1 MINELFLSLK
11 SFFVSYGALG
21 VFLGSLLEEIIAP
34 IPSAIVVM
42 GSSFLIM
49 GTDPLNISSF
59 IKLFLNVS
67 IPASL
72 GLTIGSLL
80 LYGLGYYLGKPFIVK
95 WGKYLGLSW
104 ADVEK
109 TQKKFAE
116 SKSDDIILFTLRAI
130 PLVPSVAISTFCGF
144 IRFNLKDYIIITFL
158 GSLVRASALGFI
170 GWQFG
175 IAYKQL
181 AEQISNLEQIVVM
194 GIIILVIGYL
204 IYIKYLKNK
213 KSF

>member
-1 MINELFLSLK
+1 MINELILSLQ

-21 VFLGSLLEEIIAP
+21 VFVGSLLEEIIAP

-42 GSSFLIM
+42 GSSFFIM
-49 GTDPLNISSF
+49 GTDPLNLASF

-72 GLTIGSLL
+72 GLTIGSLF
-80 LYGLGYYLGKPFIVK
+80 LYAIGYYLGKPFIVK

-104 ADVEK
+104 EDVEK

-116 SKSDDIILFTLRAI
+116 SKSDDIILFILRAI
-130 PLVPSVAISTFCGF
+130 PLIPSVAISTFCGF
-144 IRFNLKDYIIITFL
+144 IRFNLKEYIIITFL
-158 GSLVRASALGFI
+158 GSLVRATALGFI

-181 AEQISNLEQIVVM
+181 AEQIANLEQIVII
-194 GIIILVIGYL
+194 GIILLVIGYL
-204 IYIKYLKNK
+204 IYIKYRNSK
-213 KSF
+213 KSS